1 MSNHYKFWIV
11 LSFLVVFAAG
21 LFSGLLLDRY
31 VLDGNPSSSRKSG
44 SRDRRPPRF
53 PTVDGMAEE
62 LALSDEQRG
71 QLENI
76 FKTNEQRIHDLHAE
90 VWDLFGA
97 LRIRFLDE
105 IKSILSEEQIKRFN
119 AMLERFEA
127 QRRADM
133 EKRKSKERDSSKGA
147 SN

>member
-31 VLDGNPSSSRKSG
+31 VLNGNQPSSQKSG
-44 SRDRRPPRF
+44 DRGRRPPRF

-62 LALSDEQRG
+62 LALSAEQREE
-71 QLENI
+71 LKDI
-76 FKTNEQRIHDLHAE
+76 FKNNEQRIHDLHAE

-105 IKSILSEEQIKRFN
+105 IKSILSEEQIQRFN

-147 SN
+147 QN